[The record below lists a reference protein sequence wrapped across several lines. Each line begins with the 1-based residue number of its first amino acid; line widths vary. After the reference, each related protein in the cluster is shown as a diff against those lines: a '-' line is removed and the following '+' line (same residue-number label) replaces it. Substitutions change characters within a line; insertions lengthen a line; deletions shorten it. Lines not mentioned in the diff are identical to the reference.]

1 MGMENTQTQSQSS
14 SSSNQDDT
22 EKKET
27 KEKKLKEAA
36 KEIAAG
42 LQEQIVES
50 ENMSEQQL
58 AQAEMLVMM
67 NYAPGFNSYKLTL
80 PGGTYP
86 DVPFYP
92 PSTMPDSKS
101 GARNNLAQQLLHQ
114 EMIDMQYRR

>member
-1 MGMENTQTQSQSS
+1 MENTKTQSQSS

-22 EKKET
+22 E
-27 KEKKLKEAA
+27 EKQTREQKLKEAA

-50 ENMSEQQL
+50 ENMTEQQL
-58 AQAEMLVMM
+58 AQAEMLAMI
-67 NYAPGFNSYKLTL
+67 NYVPAFDLYKTALA
-80 PGGTYP
+80 GGTYP

-92 PSTMPDSKS
+92 PSTLPDSKS